1 LPTKTEQADLFQAVF
16 GRNSE
21 CPVAVVAPATPSEC
35 FSMALEAFRIAIK
48 YMTPVIFLSDGYLGN
63 GAEPW
68 KIPGMDELPEIPVRF
83 HTDKESFQPY
93 RRDPRTL
100 ARLWAIPGTLG
111 LEHRI
116 GGLEKEDGTGNV
128 SYDPLN
134 HEKMVHLRA
143 EKIARIADDI
153 PEVRVFGPDSG
164 KLLVLGWGSTH
175 GCITSAVEKVQSRG
189 GSVAS
194 AHLRYLNP
202 FPRNLGE
209 LLRRFEKVLVPELNL
224 GQLRFLI
231 RGHYL
236 VDAVGL
242 NKVQGKPFKISEIVR
257 KIEEM
262 L

>member
-1 LPTKTEQADLFQAVF
+1 
-16 GRNSE
+16 
-21 CPVAVVAPATPSEC
+21 
-35 FSMALEAFRIAIK
+35 MAIEAFRIAIR

-68 KIPGMDELPEIPVRF
+68 KIPRMEELPEIPVKF

-93 RRDPRTL
+93 RRDPKTL
-100 ARLWAIPGTLG
+100 ARLWAIPGTPG

-116 GGLEKEDGTGNV
+116 GGLEKEDGSGNV

-134 HEKMVHLRA
+134 HEKMVRLRS

-153 PEVRVFGPDSG
+153 PEVSLFGADSG
-164 KLLVLGWGSTH
+164 KLLVLGWGSTY
-175 GCITSAVEKVQSRG
+175 GSITTAVEKLHSRG
-189 GSVAS
+189 VPVSS

-202 FPRNLGE
+202 FPRNLGTV
-209 LLRRFEKVLVPELNL
+209 LRRFEKVLVPELNL
-224 GQLRFLI
+224 GQLRFMI
-231 RGHYL
+231 RGHFL

-242 NKVQGKPFKISEIVR
+242 NKVQGKPFKISEITA